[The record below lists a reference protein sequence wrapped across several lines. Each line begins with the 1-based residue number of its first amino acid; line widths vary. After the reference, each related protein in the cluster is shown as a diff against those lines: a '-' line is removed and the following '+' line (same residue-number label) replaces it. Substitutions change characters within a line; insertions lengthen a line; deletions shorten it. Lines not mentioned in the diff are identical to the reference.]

1 MFSSMYRRVCDC
13 SQLRRFWLCR
23 HTQPV
28 TDSLC
33 WLSPA
38 FPYKHFPFLEKGQ
51 YAVGEKSKA
60 WKWKVGKRG
69 SNPPISLLHEHKC
82 ISDIFQSAQRGRE
95 ISGTVACVVCVG
107 GFTVFLYYTV
117 FNSVYSVSCS
127 KCGTLPPESCFF
139 SLICSTG
146 SFMGK
151 ASCADT
157 DLTHTDTHTMSQ
169 LLIST
174 STSARTHPISD
185 RIFPLSKEVIIL
197 GLQLLIK
204 TDLII
209 HYSADYLIN
218 RLFCL

>member
-1 MFSSMYRRVCDC
+1 MSITSIKIHQTLFDLFISASISALNFMFSSMYRRVCDC

-23 HTQPV
+23 HTQPG

-38 FPYKHFPFLEKGQ
+38 FPSYKHFPFLEKGQ

-151 ASCADT
+151 ASCAHA
-157 DLTHTDTHTMSQ
+157 DLTHTDTHTHNV
-169 LLIST
+169 T
-174 STSARTHPISD
+174 
-185 RIFPLSKEVIIL
+185 II
-197 GLQLLIK
+197 
-204 TDLII
+204 D
-209 HYSADYLIN
+209 IN
-218 RLFCL
+218 FDFC